1 MNVGSFPAKPR
12 AALRPLMCGLF
23 RSINGGTKSEAS
35 LRTLRTRRTHF
46 LWFCS
51 EHELLP
57 FLFSVESAAKAGSL
71 HQLNIVLGCYAL
83 YLATGH
89 TIYSQSIRADTLTEY
104 LKAASGIIQKL
115 DPVPDR
121 DAMYTADGN
130 KYEGIV
136 SITREVRRIELVPS

>member
-1 MNVGSFPAKPR
+1 MGSFPTEPR
-12 AALRPLMCGLF
+12 AALGPLMCGLF
-23 RSINGGTKSEAS
+23 RSINGGTKLEAT
-35 LRTLRTRRTHF
+35 LRTLCTHRTHF

-51 EHELLP
+51 KHKLLS
-57 FLFSVESAAKAGSL
+57 FLFSVESADKAWSL
-71 HQLNIVLGCYAL
+71 PQLNIVLGCYAL

-89 TIYSQSIRADTLTEY
+89 TIYLQSIRAATLDEY
-104 LKAASGIIQKL
+104 LKAASGIIQQL

-136 SITREVRRIELVPS
+136 SITHEVRRIELVPN